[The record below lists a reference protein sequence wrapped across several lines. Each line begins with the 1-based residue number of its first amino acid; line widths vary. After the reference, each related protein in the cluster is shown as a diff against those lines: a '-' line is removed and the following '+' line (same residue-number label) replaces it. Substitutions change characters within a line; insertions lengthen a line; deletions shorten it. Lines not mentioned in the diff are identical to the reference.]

1 MEYGYFNPFVCIHD
15 FQYRGDFFGDDSEQ
29 RFKEMWKM
37 FLSVEK
43 GGANQSGLDERDGL
57 DGIQCIK
64 QYIIVMNT
72 QLKILQFKYEIGQPS
87 QYYFLIASGKE
98 QYFTSTFKLQ
108 HGLNDFRDK
117 FTLSVSQFI
126 DFQLWDYWGDP
137 VMKGLGR
144 LDIQKVLKER
154 KDMHIIQ
161 IWTDVKVG
169 ELMIQLIFE
178 EEMLSLQSSL
188 KEKSSFGLQPS
199 FLSQQGASFYDNYL
213 NDKPLVYMSASRSTQ
228 YRPTQSPVLQIKK

>member
-1 MEYGYFNPFVCIHD
+1 
-15 FQYRGDFFGDDSEQ
+15 
-29 RFKEMWKM
+29 
-37 FLSVEK
+37 
-43 GGANQSGLDERDGL
+43 
-57 DGIQCIK
+57 
-64 QYIIVMNT
+64 MNT

-87 QYYFLIASGKE
+87 QYYFLIVSGKE
-98 QYFTSTFKLQ
+98 QYFTNTFKLQ

-117 FTLSVSQFI
+117 FSLSVSQFI

-161 IWTDVKVG
+161 IWNDVKVG